1 MRGQIVQ
8 GISRWLLVAVC
19 LCGSVV
25 VAAAGPRAKKGHP
38 KPSAPVEVKVEAR
51 SVGGA
56 TYEVT
61 LTATPKRDV
70 TGLVLDLDG
79 RKTTVGKVK
88 AGEARTVTARV
99 SLGALRGRD
108 VAGGASVD
116 VGHSRRRA
124 AAAVRVGEPGAAAPP
139 MNVVRLPDG
148 SMAAEVR
155 Q

>member
-1 MRGQIVQ
+1 MVV
-8 GISRWLLVAVC
+8 W

-25 VAAAGPRAKKGHP
+25 AAAAGPRAKKGHP
-38 KPSAPVEVKVEAR
+38 KPSAPIDVKVEVR
-51 SVGGA
+51 PVGGA

-61 LTATPKRDV
+61 LTARPLRDV

-124 AAAVRVGEPGAAAPP
+124 AAAVRVGEPAAAAPP
-139 MNVVRLPDG
+139 IHLVRLPDG
-148 SMAAEVR
+148 TTAAEVR